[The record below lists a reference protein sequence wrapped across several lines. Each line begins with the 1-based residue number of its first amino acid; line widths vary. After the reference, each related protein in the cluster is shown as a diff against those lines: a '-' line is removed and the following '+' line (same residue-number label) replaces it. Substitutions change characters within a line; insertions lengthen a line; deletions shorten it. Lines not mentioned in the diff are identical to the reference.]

1 MARSIIWQAIATL
14 RGTMTE
20 LRIWHS
26 SRDPYHCV
34 FRMLRLLSA
43 TQDGLSVER
52 LRILDMYL
60 LYPPLLHRL
69 SLPSDVKM
77 KFRELKIENPKT
89 TFMKLPSNASVW
101 QDLQVYQSASLKQLI
116 GRGLLDQSAFQNKV
130 ARLLVDHLP
139 TELAERVG
147 VENAKDS
154 KLISLLVDG
163 MSVLSMSG
171 PAGLIRRSGIPARG
185 PVL

>member
-1 MARSIIWQAIATL
+1 
-14 RGTMTE
+14 MTE

-26 SRDPYHCV
+26 SRDPYHCI
-34 FRMLRLLSA
+34 FRMLRLLTAIQEGMS
-43 TQDGLSVER
+43 LER

-69 SLPSDVKM
+69 SLPTAIKE

-89 TFMKLPSNASVW
+89 AFVKLPSNASVW
-101 QDLQVYQSASLKQLI
+101 QDLQVYQSASLKQLV

-130 ARLLVDHLP
+130 AHLLCDNLP
-139 TELAERVG
+139 TELTERIV
-147 VENAKDS
+147 VENAEES
-154 KLISLLVDG
+154 ELISLLVEG
-163 MSVLSMSG
+163 MSVLSMGG

-185 PVL
+185 PFL

>member
-1 MARSIIWQAIATL
+1 MAHSIIWRAIATL

-34 FRMLRLLSA
+34 FRMLRLLTA
-43 TQDGLSVER
+43 AQDGLSVER

-69 SLPSDVKM
+69 SLPSTVKE

-101 QDLQVYQSASLKQLI
+101 QDLQVYQTASLKQLV
-116 GRGLLDQSAFQNKV
+116 GRGLLDQSAFSNNV
-130 ARLLVDHLP
+130 ARLLSHNLP
-139 TELAERVG
+139 TELAERVS
-147 VENAKDS
+147 VQNAEDS
-154 KLISLLVDG
+154 KLISLLIDG
-163 MSVLSMSG
+163 MSVLPMSG

>member
-1 MARSIIWQAIATL
+1 
-14 RGTMTE
+14 
-20 LRIWHS
+20 
-26 SRDPYHCV
+26 
-34 FRMLRLLSA
+34 MLRLLTA
-43 TQDGLSVER
+43 TQEGLSLER

-69 SLPSDVKM
+69 SLPTAIKE

-101 QDLQVYQSASLKQLI
+101 QDLQVYQSASLKQLV

-130 ARLLVDHLP
+130 ARLLGDNLP
-139 TELAERVG
+139 TDLAERVD
-147 VENAKDS
+147 VENAEDS
-154 KLISLLVDG
+154 KLISLLVEE

>member
-1 MARSIIWQAIATL
+1 
-14 RGTMTE
+14 
-20 LRIWHS
+20 
-26 SRDPYHCV
+26 
-34 FRMLRLLSA
+34 MLRLLTA
-43 TQDGLSVER
+43 TQAGLSLER

-69 SLPSDVKM
+69 SLPTAIKE

-89 TFMKLPSNASVW
+89 TFMKLPSNASIW
-101 QDLQVYQSASLKQLI
+101 QNLQVYQSASLKQLV

-130 ARLLVDHLP
+130 ARLLRDNLP

-147 VENAKDS
+147 VENAEDS
-154 KLISLLVDG
+154 KLISLLVEE
-163 MSVLSMSG
+163 MSVLSMTGSG
-171 PAGLIRRSGIPARG
+171 GLIRRSGIPARG

>member
-1 MARSIIWQAIATL
+1 
-14 RGTMTE
+14 MTE

-34 FRMLRLLSA
+34 FRMLRLLMA
-43 TQDGLSVER
+43 TQEGLPLER

-69 SLPSDVKM
+69 SLPKAIKE
-77 KFRELKIENPKT
+77 KFRELKIENPKS
-89 TFMKLPSNASVW
+89 TFVKLPSNASVW
-101 QDLQVYQSASLKQLI
+101 QNLQVYQSASLKQLI
-116 GRGLLDQSAFQNKV
+116 GRGLLDQSAFQNKI
-130 ARLLVDHLP
+130 ARLLSENLP
-139 TELAERVG
+139 TELAERVAI
-147 VENAKDS
+147 ENAEDS
-154 KLISLLVDG
+154 QLISLLVEG

>member
-1 MARSIIWQAIATL
+1 M
-14 RGTMTE
+14 
-20 LRIWHS
+20 
-26 SRDPYHCV
+26 
-34 FRMLRLLSA
+34 
-43 TQDGLSVER
+43 ER

-69 SLPSDVKM
+69 SLPTAIKE

-89 TFMKLPSNASVW
+89 TFMKLPSNASIW
-101 QDLQVYQSASLKQLI
+101 QNLQVYQSASLKQLV

-130 ARLLVDHLP
+130 ARLLRDNLP

-147 VENAKDS
+147 VENAEDS
-154 KLISLLVDG
+154 KLISLLVEE
-163 MSVLSMSG
+163 MSVLSMTGSG
-171 PAGLIRRSGIPARG
+171 GLIRRSGIPARG